1 MTYDPMLADRIRAA
15 LAQLVDATE
24 IFERRMFGGI
34 AFMVRGHMTC
44 GIVGDDLMLRAGPEV
59 APAALRRPHARP
71 MDFTGRPSAGM
82 LYVGPGGVR
91 SPAALREWISIG
103 LDYVA
108 TLPARVPT
116 QLASRTPKR
125 AGAAKKPATAKKP
138 AAKKPVAKKPAAKKP
153 AAKKPAA
160 KKPAAKK
167 PAAKKP
173 AAKRSRRG
181 PAATGS

>member
-138 AAKKPVAKKPAAKKP
+138 AAK
-153 AAKKPAA
+153 
-160 KKPAAKK
+160 
-167 PAAKKP
+167 
-173 AAKRSRRG
+173 
-181 PAATGS
+181 